1 MKRKTIFSALVA
13 VLVTGGAAFAQA
25 GSTGV
30 GGGVGGLS
38 INGLGVTPSGATG
51 LNNTGTNFNNGLG
64 LSNGFV
70 PNNQGLNTLNN
81 GLFNN
86 GLGTT
91 DAFGNQLFN
100 NGFNGLDYTNGF
112 GTGLYPGYG
121 NYGYNNY
128 GYNGY
133 NGYGPAYSG
142 PLVDVRGAW
151 MNNGGGM
158 MRRSGWNGTGI
169 PTLGINVAPG
179 GVRLPPSRVR
189 VKLTQ
194 DPNPTTRVAGSRQE
208 LGAETDNEPIGELRG
223 GERSPTQ
230 IKLASRLQDVMQ
242 DRPLREGKVLS
253 IGATGAQVRYE
264 VDDETRVSRFPVEEV
279 FLFQRNGS
287 IASAATDPN
296 LVRVGTQ
303 VLIPQ
308 PLIRQEQSIT
318 GGATIT
324 PQFNS
329 VRSSVAGS
337 RQVTRSKSKT
347 TKRKAH
353 TTRKSR

>member
-1 MKRKTIFSALVA
+1 
-13 VLVTGGAAFAQA
+13 
-25 GSTGV
+25 
-30 GGGVGGLS
+30 
-38 INGLGVTPSGATG
+38 
-51 LNNTGTNFNNGLG
+51 

-70 PNNQGLNTLNN
+70 PNNQGLNTLSN
-81 GLFNN
+81 GNFNN

-100 NGFNGLDYTNGF
+100 NGFNGLDFTNGF

-128 GYNGY
+128 GNYGYNGY
-133 NGYGPAYSG
+133 GGYGPAYSG

-151 MNNGGGM
+151 MNNGAGM
-158 MRRSGWNGTGI
+158 MRRPGWNGTGI

-179 GVRLPPSRVR
+179 AVRLPPSRVY
-189 VKLTQ
+189 VKLNQ

-208 LGAETDNEPIGELRG
+208 ITTNIDEPIGEVRG
-223 GERSPTQ
+223 GGTSPTQ
-230 IKLASRLQDVMQ
+230 VKLASRLQDVMQ

-264 VDDETRVSRFPVEEV
+264 VDDEVRTSRFPVEEV
-279 FLFQRNGS
+279 FFFQRNGA

-308 PLIRQEQSIT
+308 PLIRQEPRQSIT

-324 PQFNS
+324 PEFNSS

-337 RQVTRSKSKT
+337 RQETRSKT

-353 TTRKSR
+353 THKTR